1 MRRWAT
7 TLSAAESYPKSKV
20 RDSGPECQAVMAQE
34 QWPRVPGCDGAG
46 TAGRSHPEPEVRG
59 GSREELPC
67 IRGQWRPGGDT
78 PRPRSG
84 AARRSHLAPET
95 RGGSWEEP
103 PTPEPRASGG
113 EKQPEEWWLRRH
125 RRA

>member
-1 MRRWAT
+1 MKRNFGQGCESQHTKRRRLRGAT
-7 TLSAAESYPKSKV
+7 PV
-20 RDSGPECQAVMAQE
+20 
-34 QWPRVPGCDGAG
+34 
-46 TAGRSHPEPEVRG
+46 
-59 GSREELPC
+59 
-67 IRGQWRPGGDT
+67 RGQWQPGGDT

-103 PTPEPRASGG
+103 PTPEPRASGR
-113 EKQPEEWWLRRH
+113 EKQPEEWWLHRH